1 MKGTHIMSELKQTES
16 TGIRRKIAQLT
27 FGIAALFTAVALW
40 DPPSASAR
48 PIPRPPPPPANT
60 PPSTP
65 GDFHVTATTDSS
77 VTFAWTASTP
87 GSGGSLVY
95 EIENDTTGLIF
106 NVGNVTSYT
115 WTEVEAGG
123 TYSFH
128 IEAIS
133 GQNNASAPSPEV
145 TVTIPG
151 TPIPPAVQPD
161 PPVITATRATS
172 NTITVSW
179 TEATPADEINVYAV
193 LVNGMGQLGD
203 GGGFANSSPFTA
215 SNLWPGYTYTITVV
229 AYSQN
234 GETGA
239 LTATSEPVTVTT
251 AATTNTPP
259 PDAPTAPTGLNGG
272 GDGGGEAIISW
283 NPSTSVNE
291 PQADI
296 QYNIYIDG
304 VLDSLDS
311 STAQQGT
318 LGQTESIY
326 IFPRGADVPAQVWVV
341 AVDQFGNQSAPS
353 NILTITGF

>member
-1 MKGTHIMSELKQTES
+1 MTELRKTENTS
-16 TGIRRKIAQLT
+16 IQRKMARLT
-27 FGIAALFTAVALW
+27 FGIAALFAAAALLE
-40 DPPSASAR
+40 PVSASAR
-48 PIPRPPPPPANT
+48 PFPKPPPVT

-65 GDFHVTATTDSS
+65 GDFRVTATTDSS
-77 VTFAWTASTP
+77 VTFAWNASTP
-87 GSGGSLVY
+87 GSSGSPVY
-95 EIENDTTGLIF
+95 NMVNETTGLNL
-106 NVGNVTSYT
+106 NVGNATSYT

-123 TYSFH
+123 TYSFY
-128 IEAIS
+128 IY
-133 GQNNASAPSPEV
+133 ASANGNVVSADSPTV

-151 TPIPPAVQPD
+151 TPIPAAIQPD
-161 PPVITATRATS
+161 APVIAQVSTTS
-172 NTITVSW
+172 DTITVSW
-179 TEATPADEINVYAV
+179 TEATPADEISDYAV

-215 SNLWPGYTYTITVV
+215 TNLWPGYTYAITVV

-239 LTATSEPVTVTT
+239 LTATSKPVTVTT

-259 PDAPTAPTGLNGG
+259 PDAPTAPTDLTGG
-272 GDGGGEAIISW
+272 GDGGGEAIMSW

-291 PQADI
+291 AQADI

-304 VLDSLDS
+304 ALDVFDS

-318 LGQTESIY
+318 LGQTENIY
-326 IFPRGADVPAQVWVV
+326 IFPRGATTPAKVWVV

-353 NILTITGF
+353 NILTIESF